1 TFLLALVF
9 FTGASVLCGV
19 ATSLGQLV
27 FFRVLQG
34 VGGGMLAPVGTAML
48 FRAFPPERRARA
60 SSVLLIPTVMAPAL
74 GPLIGG
80 LLVDQ
85 LSWRWVFYVNL
96 PIGIAAFIFGLIF
109 LVEHRE
115 PDTGRFDLPGFILAG
130 AGLALVLY
138 AVSQGPPLG
147 WGSPAVLV
155 TGTMGVAALVALVHI
170 ELRKRQPMLDLRL
183 LSDRLFR
190 STNAVS
196 IFGYAGFIGFLF
208 AIPLFLQEV
217 RGISALNS
225 GLTTFPE
232 ALGVLVSSRLVVR
245 LYPKIGPRRLMAGG
259 LASVGVVMALL
270 TQVGLGTNL
279 WLVRLAMFVM
289 GAGMAY
295 LFLPL
300 QAACF
305 ARITPAAT
313 GRASAI
319 FNTQRQMAA
328 AVGVAALATVLA
340 ATLPAHRS
348 VASLVASPAGVRSFR
363 LAFLA
368 AAVISFLG
376 AAAALRIHDV
386 DAAGTMRLGVKGPG

>member
-1 TFLLALVF
+1 
-9 FTGASVLCGV
+9 
-19 ATSLGQLV
+19 
-27 FFRVLQG
+27 
-34 VGGGMLAPVGTAML
+34 
-48 FRAFPPERRARA
+48 
-60 SSVLLIPTVMAPAL
+60 
-74 GPLIGG
+74 
-80 LLVDQ
+80 
-85 LSWRWVFYVNL
+85 
-96 PIGIAAFIFGLIF
+96 GLIF